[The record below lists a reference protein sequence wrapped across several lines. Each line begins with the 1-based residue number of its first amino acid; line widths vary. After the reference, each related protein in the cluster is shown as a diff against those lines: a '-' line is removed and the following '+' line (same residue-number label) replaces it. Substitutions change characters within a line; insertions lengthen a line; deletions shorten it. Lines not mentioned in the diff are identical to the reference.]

1 MTVDALRSPC
11 LETQNWKP
19 FKLLCGDNQTI
30 YVNHHHIRNAYKTP
44 NLTTD
49 CDGQGIGSG
58 VTLPLNKEITYY
70 GSPFA
75 KTVTSCNNKRE
86 CTLQKTYVE
95 NTEETLPRSSIT
107 DYVGSLCHSVE
118 YECIPGNFTIDAS
131 KVNDCTFR
139 YKKYLNLV
147 Y

>member
-1 MTVDALRSPC
+1 MLFKVTVDALRSPC

-30 YVNHHHIRNAYKTP
+30 YVKHHHIRNAYKTP

-49 CDGQGIGSG
+49 CDGQGIGSW

-131 KVNDCTFR
+131 KVNVHLDIKNT
-139 YKKYLNLV
+139 
-147 Y
+147 

>member
-19 FKLLCGDNQTI
+19 FKLLCEDNQTI
-30 YVNHHHIRNAYKTP
+30 YVKHHHIRNAYMTP

-131 KVNDCTFR
+131 KVNVHLDI
-139 YKKYLNLV
+139 KNI
-147 Y
+147 